1 MLRGQA
7 LKEFDKIQS
16 QHGGVTNNHLN
27 IIQEGLLEYFF
38 SINSLSK
45 QKHAMRRAMRT
56 PQSMTFKHF
65 AARLMEMNNFLP
77 LFPGSDASEKMEME
91 ELNKILLHAV
101 PDA

>member
-1 MLRGQA
+1 
-7 LKEFDKIQS
+7 
-16 QHGGVTNNHLN
+16 
-27 IIQEGLLEYFF
+27 
-38 SINSLSK
+38 
-45 QKHAMRRAMRT
+45 MRREMRT

-77 LFPGSDASEKMEME
+77 LFPGLDASEKMEME